1 MPRFTTMNQSENAA
15 NDRYRPR
22 ELYITRLQFM
32 DLTRQP
38 RPRVLSYSSPERTL
52 GTRLKRKWSTVML
65 FPCCCCVG
73 YGCKT
78 FQDTNPELLE
88 RLKKVSCRFLRF
100 YSDTSI
106 WIIST
111 EKWTKPVKL
120 IESLWD
126 ILVHFRHKLWS
137 SLSTGHIYNL
147 LISKKRVSEWN
158 WNCSNWN
165 PLTTQYQSPNK
176 LFLISRLSVIVRV
189 NVEDPS
195 WQWLTFR
202 QPVR

>member
-1 MPRFTTMNQSENAA
+1 MPRFTTMNQSENAFK
-15 NDRYRPR
+15 DRYRPR
-22 ELYITRLQFM
+22 QLYITRLQFM
-32 DLTRQP
+32 DVTRQP
-38 RPRVLSYSSPERTL
+38 RPRVLSNSFPERTL
-52 GTRLKRKWSTVML
+52 GTRLKRKWSTVTL
-65 FPCCCCVG
+65 FPVVAVLVTG
-73 YGCKT
+73 VKHVKILTPSYWNG
-78 FQDTNPELLE
+78 
-88 RLKKVSCRFLRF
+88 LKKVSCRFLRF

-158 WNCSNWN
+158 WNCNHWN
-165 PLTTQYQSPNK
+165 PLTAQYQFPNK

-189 NVEDPS
+189 NVEERC
-195 WQWLTFR
+195 WQWLTIR